1 MSSHCLCRICSVV
14 LASAIVASW
23 ASRIARAVPAK
34 LLAFPFG
41 LVIMPHSPS
50 VSFVCRNGPCAR
62 VAQVVLTE
70 FFAWQSSW
78 TWCIR
83 RIFSLVGGRC
93 HPPGRSFRASYVFRV
108 FISHPPGR
116 SSRASYVFRGPIGLV
131 VSHPQCCSCPC
142 KRLLLGPPG
151 SSVSGQLSH
160 ECACQLGRHA
170 ECFLRR
176 LGSLISCQLGISC
189 AYRFSRIASAVLF
202 MPMLASP
209 LGPAGLLRFGPAKSR
224 VRLSAWSSCRVFCS
238 SG

>member
-1 MSSHCLCRICSVV
+1 
-14 LASAIVASW
+14 
-23 ASRIARAVPAK
+23 
-34 LLAFPFG
+34 
-41 LVIMPHSPS
+41 MPHSPS
-50 VSFVCRNGPCAR
+50 VSFVRRNGPCAR

-78 TWCIR
+78 ASCIR
-83 RIFSLVGGRC
+83 RIFSLLGGRC
-93 HPPGRSFRASYVFRV
+93 
-108 FISHPPGR
+108 HPPGR
-116 SSRASYVFRGPIGLV
+116 SSRASYVFRVPIGLV

-151 SSVSGQLSH
+151 GSVSGQLSH

-202 MPMLASP
+202 VPMQASS
-209 LGPAGLLRFGPAKSR
+209 LGPAGQLRFGPAKSR
-224 VRLSAWSSCRVFCS
+224 ARLSAWSSCRVFCS